1 MIRNVRLLKEEL
13 KYRRRLSLVTL
24 LIVLL
29 VVISFYK
36 ILLVIPASMLVLT
49 IPASIV
55 HGIKG
60 GIKCVLHYS
69 RLYLWDYLFY
79 NNHLRIKEIKKELE
93 N

>member
-1 MIRNVRLLKEEL
+1 MIRNIKLLKEEL
-13 KYRRRLSLVTL
+13 KYRKRLSLITL

-55 HGIKG
+55 HGIKD
-60 GIKCVLHYS
+60 GIRCVLHYS
-69 RLYLWDYLFY
+69 KLYLWDYLFY
-79 NNHLRIKEIKKELE
+79 NNYLRIKEIKKELE

>member
-1 MIRNVRLLKEEL
+1 MIRDIKLLKEEL
-13 KYRRRLSLVTL
+13 KYRKRLSLITL

-55 HGIKG
+55 HGIKD
-60 GIKCVLHYS
+60 GIRCVLHYS
-69 RLYLWDYLFY
+69 KLYLWDYLFY